1 VNSGESWR
9 DLPPSARARLRDR
22 LLDEVVRARRAL
34 WTPYPWQKPPA
45 EIPAQGMWL
54 QLGGR
59 GTGKTDGCA
68 RYVVDHVHG
77 PVCDPRLPGGHRIAI
92 VAPTQ
97 GDAIE
102 SCVNGPSGL
111 RAHDPSIKLRGGV
124 DGAHVKW
131 PTGAEA
137 RLFGAHTPDDV
148 ERLRSGGNRC
158 LVWLEEVAAMRYLGA
173 AYDHAAFGL
182 RIGRRPHFV
191 GSTTPKP
198 RKELRELLA
207 DPLTMTTRGRTAEAV
222 HLDEA
227 VRARLLAKYGGKRL
241 GKQELEGELL
251 EDVEGA
257 LWAFDAIA
265 AARVTPSEVPDMLRK
280 CVAMDPAVSVTETSD
295 ETGLVAVG
303 LGIDRHCYVLADR
316 SARVAGNEAAR
327 RCWQLWA
334 DTDADVV
341 VYEDNQGKRW
351 VADVL
356 KQVWRQMQDEGL
368 LPGGNAPLVAVTAQV
383 GKRLR
388 AEPVAAMYEDPTMVH
403 HVGVFDELEDQ
414 QTTWIPESGT
424 SPDRLDA
431 LVHGITHLA
440 SRLDKVAIATPAG
453 LSRSAFGGSPVPGGA
468 LPGSAARAAAAAV
481 RRR

>member
-1 VNSGESWR
+1 MDPNEGWR
-9 DLPPSARARLRDR
+9 DLPPAARARLRDR
-22 LLDEVVRARRAL
+22 LLDEVVRARRDL
-34 WTPYPWQKPPA
+34 WAPYPWQQPPA
-45 EIPAQGMWL
+45 EIPAQGIWL

-68 RYVVDHVHG
+68 RYVVDHIRG
-77 PVCDPRLPGGHRIAI
+77 PACDPRLPGGHRIAI

-111 RAHDPSIKLRGGV
+111 RAHDPTIKLRGGI

-131 PTGAEA
+131 PSGAEA

-207 DPLTMTTRGRTAEAV
+207 DPLTMITRGRTAEAV
-222 HLDEA
+222 HLDPA
-227 VRARLLAKYGGKRL
+227 VRARLLAKYSGKRL

-257 LWAFDAIA
+257 LWAYDAIA
-265 AARVTPSEVPDMLRK
+265 AARVSPAEVPELLRS

-303 LGIDRHCYVLADR
+303 LGVDRHLYVLADR
-316 SARVAGNEAAR
+316 SARVAGSQAAR
-327 RCWQLWA
+327 RCWQLWSDVGA
-334 DTDADVV
+334 NVV

-356 KQVWRQMQDEGL
+356 RQVWREMQAEGL
-368 LPGGNAPLVAVTAQV
+368 LPAGNAPLVAVTAQV

-388 AEPVAAMYEDPTMVH
+388 AEPVAAMYEDPTSVH

-414 QTTWIPESGT
+414 QTTWIPESGE

-431 LVHGITHLA
+431 LVHGATHLA
-440 SRLDKVAIATPAG
+440 LRIEEAVIATPAG
-453 LSRSAFGGSPVPGGA
+453 LSRSAFGSGPAPSG
-468 LPGSAARAAAAAV
+468 LPGSAARAAAAV